1 MKNFSRV
8 VLAIVRKDIKKEL
21 HTKET
26 VSSMLVFAILVVLV
40 FNFTLSLDGSS
51 AIELGSGILWTAFI
65 FAATLG
71 LNRSFASENENQSLS
86 GIMMAPVDR
95 SAIYFGKLV
104 SNTIFMLS
112 MEVFVLPIFIIF
124 FNLNISE
131 ILQGYDLFWF
141 GLVLLLGTIGFNAI
155 GTILSAIAA
164 STTMRDVLLPL
175 LLLSFGLPVIIAS
188 AEATQLLF
196 DVNSLSTP
204 YGWIS
209 MLSACAISYTSISWM
224 VFEYVVED

>member
-1 MKNFSRV
+1 MYKR
-8 VLAIVRKDIKKEL
+8 
-21 HTKET
+21 
-26 VSSMLVFAILVVLV
+26 
-40 FNFTLSLDGSS
+40 
-51 AIELGSGILWTAFI
+51 
-65 FAATLG
+65 
-71 LNRSFASENENQSLS
+71 Q
-86 GIMMAPVDR
+86 
-95 SAIYFGKLV
+95 
-104 SNTIFMLS
+104 
-112 MEVFVLPIFIIF
+112 
-124 FNLNISE
+124 
-131 ILQGYDLFWF
+131 LQGYDLFWF

>member
-1 MKNFSRV
+1 
-8 VLAIVRKDIKKEL
+8 
-21 HTKET
+21 
-26 VSSMLVFAILVVLV
+26 
-40 FNFTLSLDGSS
+40 
-51 AIELGSGILWTAFI
+51 
-65 FAATLG
+65 
-71 LNRSFASENENQSLS
+71 
-86 GIMMAPVDR
+86 MAPVDR

-188 AEATQLLF
+188 VEATQLLF